1 MREFHKWFIIIAL
14 VGVAFAGGKLYSYH
28 KSALEAAR
36 QSVITQYDQ
45 QDVQELERQ
54 LDASNA
60 LLVLNQDNHEKYAQK
75 LRDDNSRLQ
84 STIDSLR
91 KRPQRPTAGQV
102 VNNPTSCETTGTGA
116 GLYREDA
123 EFLIR
128 EAARANSVVA
138 ERDHYYSAYTRAEA
152 KLKELNVKD

>member
-54 LDASNA
+54 LDASND
-60 LLVLNQDNHEKYAQK
+60 LLKENKENSEKYAQT
-75 LRDDNSRLQ
+75 LRDDNARLQ
-84 STIDSLR
+84 LTLDSLR
-91 KRPQRPTAGQV
+91 KRPSRATTSQGIS
-102 VNNPTSCETTGTGA
+102 NSSSCEATGTGA

-123 EFLIR
+123 EFLIG
-128 EAARANSVVA
+128 EASRASAVVA
-138 ERDHYYSAYTRAEA
+138 ERDYYYAAYRAAEV
-152 KLKELNVKD
+152 KLKELNGKD

>member
-1 MREFHKWFIIIAL
+1 MREFHKWIIVVAFI
-14 VGVAFAGGKLYSYH
+14 GVAVLGGKLYSYH

-54 LDASNA
+54 LDASND
-60 LLVLNQDNHEKYAQK
+60 LLKVNKENSERYAQT
-75 LRDDNSRLQ
+75 LRDDNARLQ

-91 KRPQRPTAGQV
+91 KRPSRTT
-102 VNNPTSCETTGTGA
+102 TSQGVSNSTPCEATGTGA

-123 EFLIR
+123 EFLIG
-128 EAARANSVVA
+128 EAARASAVVA
-138 ERDHYYSAYTRAEA
+138 ERDYYYAAYRAAED
-152 KLKELNVKD
+152 KLKELNGKD

>member
-28 KSALEAAR
+28 KSALAAAR

-54 LDASNA
+54 LDASND
-60 LLVLNQDNHEKYAQK
+60 LLKENKENSEKYAQT
-75 LRDDNSRLQ
+75 LRDDNARLQ
-84 STIDSLR
+84 LTIDSLR
-91 KRPQRPTAGQV
+91 KRPQRPTTSQAV
-102 VNNPTSCETTGTGA
+102 SDSPSCETTGTGA

-123 EFLIR
+123 EFLIG
-128 EAARANSVVA
+128 EAARASAVVA
-138 ERDHYYSAYTRAEA
+138 ERDYYYAAYRAAED
-152 KLKELNVKD
+152 KLKELNGKD